1 MSLQEAA
8 PSGPFGAKPPSQA
21 ESPTTDSPFQQPLD
35 GPVDH
40 AAMAS
45 PAYDDP
51 SAVGS
56 TDQELRSQR
65 RRAWTIGAAAVV
77 LPAVVAGVIAWQLF
91 GGSSQPAPTITR
103 VASTPTAATTEVAT
117 PTSAAATTTVAATT
131 AATATPSVTPTSSAA
146 ETSTAAAG
154 TTTASTAEAEPAPA
168 PLVDLSSLDPEA
180 RLAAWTNIDVIEVL
194 PGETL
199 WLIAQNYDTTISAIA
214 TLNGITDPASLSVGQ
229 TLRIP
234 LGFADE
240 VTSSTQA
247 AATVESV
254 AAAETVEAD
263 PASAAASTVETSTAV
278 ASNAAPA
285 LTDELANWHTIAVIP
300 IEEGDSLAAIAEAN
314 DTTIEALMMLNGIAD
329 AGLIY
334 VGDVLLV
341 PVGFQPAVSVVSTVD
356 SVTTVDT
363 MEEESLTAPSEQLLE
378 EESATGD
385 DMLEE

>member
-40 AAMAS
+40 VAMAS

-91 GGSSQPAPTITR
+91 GGCSQPAPTITR

-117 PTSAAATTTVAATT
+117 PTNAAATTVAATT

-146 ETSTAAAG
+146 ETSTAAAA

-168 PLVDLSSLDPEA
+168 PVVDLSSLDPEA
-180 RLAAWTNIDVIEVL
+180 RLAAWTNIEVIEVL

-199 WLIAQNYDTTISAIA
+199 WLIAQNYDTTITAIA

-240 VTSSTQA
+240 VTPTTEA
-247 AATVESV
+247 AAAVESV

-278 ASNAAPA
+278 TSNAAPA
-285 LTDELANWHTIAVIP
+285 MTDELANWHTIAVIP
-300 IEEGDSLAAIAEAN
+300 IEDGDSLAAIAEAN

-356 SVTTVDT
+356 SVTSDDT
-363 MEEESLTAPSEQLLE
+363 LEEESLTAPSDQLLV

>member
-21 ESPTTDSPFQQPLD
+21 ETPTTDSPFQQPLD

-40 AAMAS
+40 VAMAS

-117 PTSAAATTTVAATT
+117 PTSAAAATTVAATT
-131 AATATPSVTPTSSAA
+131 AATATPSATPTSSAA
-146 ETSTAAAG
+146 ETSTAAAA

-168 PLVDLSSLDPEA
+168 PVVDLSSLDPEA
-180 RLAAWTNIDVIEVL
+180 RLAAWTNIEVIEVL

-240 VTSSTQA
+240 VTSTTEA
-247 AATVESV
+247 AAAVESV
-254 AAAETVEAD
+254 AAETVEAGT
-263 PASAAASTVETSTAV
+263 ASAAASTVETSTAV
-278 ASNAAPA
+278 TSNAAPA

-300 IEEGDSLAAIAEAN
+300 IEDGDSLAAIAEAN
-314 DTTIEALMMLNGIAD
+314 GTTIEALMMLNGIAD

-356 SVTTVDT
+356 SVTSGDT
-363 MEEESLTAPSEQLLE
+363 LEEESLTAPSDQLLE